1 MGGIVFFGSQNSS
14 LEDTIYHSDVL
25 SNVLLIDANNPLNEI
40 NTKTWRCFIDA
51 GTKGLPADVRVAIRK
66 PVMRYDQNNILIELY
81 ETAPVYGRIW
91 FNMYSLELSK
101 WMGWKNITAT

>member
-1 MGGIVFFGSQNSS
+1 M
-14 LEDTIYHSDVL
+14 
-25 SNVLLIDANNPLNEI
+25 LIDANNPLNEI
-40 NTKTWRCFIDA
+40 NTKTWRCFIGA
-51 GTKGLPADVRVAIRK
+51 GTKGLPSDVKVAIRK

-101 WMGWKNITAT
+101 WMGWKSITAT